1 MIRRVGREGESTT
14 AAEQRPELS
23 FQVGFWTKE
32 NDFRCFVAGCGL
44 VFVKEG
50 MSCMREAAARRR
62 PIQGQCQL
70 EALRLL

>member
-32 NDFRCFVAGCGL
+32 NDSGASLPAVAWFL
-44 VFVKEG
+44 
-50 MSCMREAAARRR
+50 
-62 PIQGQCQL
+62 
-70 EALRLL
+70 